1 MNQIGLNVTEFVVI
15 WFLIYRVIAIR
26 ISEISNKNL
35 IDDSDNDEILK
46 TLYLYY

>member
-35 IDDSDNDEILK
+35 IDDSDNDEILI